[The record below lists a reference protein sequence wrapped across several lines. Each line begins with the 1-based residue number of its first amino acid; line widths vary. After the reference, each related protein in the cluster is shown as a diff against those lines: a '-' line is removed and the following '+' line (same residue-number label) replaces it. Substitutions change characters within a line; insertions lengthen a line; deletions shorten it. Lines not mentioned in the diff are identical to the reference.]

1 MVGDL
6 GTCAALLNGAQCG
19 WRVDHHGWASKPVAT
34 STGNATV
41 STERPCQLAKGQSTL
56 LDLYKWQVVC
66 VVTHPPY
73 TSQGE
78 GQRKTAI
85 GLPDCR
91 SSVDRVSVVYDDWT

>member
-1 MVGDL
+1 M
-6 GTCAALLNGAQCG
+6 
-19 WRVDHHGWASKPVAT
+19 
-34 STGNATV
+34 
-41 STERPCQLAKGQSTL
+41 